1 MINPK
6 YITHAREPF
15 FQIALDYIQSKS
27 MVLDIGA
34 GNGSFAK
41 YCKRED
47 FYLYDGNAE
56 SVNSLKA
63 EFPNSVFGKL
73 PELPFENQF
82 FDLIHCSHVI
92 EHLQPQE
99 LYDSLVQMD
108 RVLKIGGIL
117 VISTPLL
124 WEGFYQDLSHIKP
137 YGYFVLEK
145 YLCGAHLE
153 NLTREPVSLNYSKEK
168 LEFRYL
174 DEPRETWFNQNQ
186 DFFGRIVMSLNYRL
200 RKRGLRKLV
209 KTGYTLVLKKHG

>member
-15 FQIALDYIQSKS
+15 FQIALDYIEPTSK
-27 MVLDIGA
+27 VLDIGA

-41 YCKRED
+41 FCQRDD
-47 FYLYDGNAE
+47 FYLYDGNKE
-56 SVNSLKA
+56 SVKTLKA
-63 EFPNSVFGKL
+63 DYPNSVYGRL
-73 PELPFENQF
+73 PELPFEDQF

-92 EHLQPQE
+92 EHLQPQD

-137 YGYFVLEK
+137 YDPLVLEK
-145 YLCGAHLE
+145 YLTGNYFE
-153 NLTREPVSLNYSKEK
+153 NLTRDPVSINYSVER
-168 LEFRYL
+168 LEYRYH
-174 DEPRETWFNQNQ
+174 DEPKETWINQNN
-186 DFFGRIVMSLNYRL
+186 DFSGKIFLSLNYRL
-200 RKRGLRKLV
+200 RKKRITRLV
-209 KTGYTLVLKKHG
+209 KTGYTMVLKKNG